1 MAFKITIPDILKS
14 QPTVWDKLYSI
25 YNSGRIGTAYCFS
38 GPSGSGKQGMALA
51 FAALINCEFSE
62 KFPDCEC
69 LSCRRFNSLQHEH
82 LHMIVP
88 LPTLSQNSK
97 DTLDKKSIDIF
108 IKELDKKRNNLFH
121 KIRIPKS
128 TRIILQSIRNLRKS
142 LYLRSALKG
151 RKIAVIF
158 ESELLCTGSGE
169 SANALLK
176 ILEEPPQ
183 STTLI
188 LVTDFKDKLFPTI
201 ISRCQHIQFPP
212 LEDNIVEG
220 MLKEKGIDDEKIKWI
235 SFLSEGNFVTASSI
249 ADKNWGEIN
258 TFFNFISDLMIADDY
273 KKLYKFASD
282 YTNMSR
288 TNTPEFQFHFYL
300 IQRWLLGALH
310 LKNGIHDSL
319 TETDLGIGINRFLS
333 RYPGV
338 NLYELNMLV
347 DSVLEGFNQNAN
359 MALLLTNFIIQLQRE
374 LGKTNTR

>member
-1 MAFKITIPDILKS
+1 MAYKITIPDILKA
-14 QPTVWDKLYSI
+14 QPRVWDKLSSI
-25 YNSGRIGTAYCFS
+25 YDSGRIGTAYCFS
-38 GPSGSGKQGMALA
+38 GPSGCGKQGMALA
-51 FAALINCEFSE
+51 FASLMNCEVPE

-88 LPTLSQNSK
+88 LPALSQNNK
-97 DTLDKKSIDIF
+97 DTLDKKDVDLF
-108 IKELDKKRNNLFH
+108 TKELEKKRNNLFY
-121 KIRIPKS
+121 KIKIPKS

-142 LYLRSALKG
+142 LYLKSTLQG
-151 RKIAVIF
+151 RKTAVFF
-158 ESELLCTGSGE
+158 ESELLGIGSGE

-220 MLKEKGIDDEKIKWI
+220 ILKEKGIDDEKIKWI

-249 ADKNWGEIN
+249 EDKNWEEIK
-258 TFFNFISDLMIADDY
+258 TLFDFISDFMIADDY
-273 KKLYKFASD
+273 KKLYKFASE
-282 YTNMSR
+282 YANMSR

-319 TETDLGIGINRFLS
+319 TKTDLGKGINRFLS
-333 RYPGV
+333 RYPDV
-338 NLYELNMLV
+338 NIYELNILV
-347 DSVLEGFNQNAN
+347 DSVLEGFNRNAN
-359 MALLLTNFIIQLQRE
+359 MALLLTNFIIELQRE

>member
-1 MAFKITIPDILKS
+1 
-14 QPTVWDKLYSI
+14 
-25 YNSGRIGTAYCFS
+25 
-38 GPSGSGKQGMALA
+38 MALA